1 VSPRATPAADAVAA
15 VAGGAT
21 QAIAASTTRRAF
33 DLPSLFAP
41 RSIAVVGASLRSGIA
56 TTVRDNIAHVR
67 GAQPCWFVNPKYDEV
82 DGTRCYPDL
91 GALPEVPDTVVLA
104 VNPLRAAQFTREAA
118 EAGVKTVV
126 IPGGG
131 VVEGGEAAARMQAE
145 VREIAVATG
154 TAILGPNCMGMVDLT
169 TSSATYIGDVSPWL
183 RRGGVAGIAQSGS
196 VSDTFI
202 HAGTRIGWSRIVSCG
217 SEVVL
222 DLCDYLAYCLEDEA
236 THAVVL
242 FIEGFKRPEL
252 FLALADHALEIG
264 KPILAVK
271 VGSSAQAQTSAVAH
285 SGSLAGEDR
294 IVDAALRASGVIR
307 CADLDELLEAAEL
320 VAGIRR
326 LGRSVGRGRTGV
338 VTVSTG
344 EASLIADLAPRT
356 GVDLPPIPEAARARI
371 HADLP
376 TLGYIGN
383 PMDPWGADDTQL
395 AYGAC
400 LRAFVDSGAYD
411 VVAVVH
417 DFPFRSQAGEVELAT
432 ELAAELAR
440 ATADRPDV
448 LPVFVSLTSG
458 DATPEIQAA
467 LDAAGGIP
475 LLRGTMEAFSSIAR
489 LAWWEGRRAA
499 RLADGPWRPGWPAL
513 ATERT
518 RYGDG
523 APAVTTTATPG
534 RRALPELESLE
545 LLRAAGIPVTPAI
558 PAADAEGAVAAAV
571 ALGYPVALKI
581 DASTASHK
589 TDIGGVRLGL
599 NGAKAV
605 RAAVA
610 ELLAAGRAAEAGTRG
625 VLVEPMAALGVE
637 LIVGLERDPMF
648 GPAVLVGSG
657 GILAEILDD
666 VAIRLAPIDRAAA
679 LAMLDQLRSAPILAG
694 ARGQSPIDRAA
705 LADLVVAVAR
715 LGVERPDMAEI
726 DLNPVVATAAGAIAV
741 DALVV
746 LGVDAGEALDA

>member
-1 VSPRATPAADAVAA
+1 LTTRATGTG
-15 VAGGAT
+15 AGAGT
-21 QAIAASTTRRAF
+21 DTASSAGF
-33 DLPSLFAP
+33 DLERLFAP

-56 TTVRDNIAHVR
+56 TTVRDNIANV
-67 GAQPCWFVNPKYDEV
+67 GGSQPCYFVNPKYAEV

-91 GALPEVPDTVVLA
+91 ASLPEVPDTVVLA
-104 VNPLRAAQFTREAA
+104 VNPLRAAQFTRDAA
-118 EAGVKTVV
+118 AAGVKTVV

-145 VREIAVATG
+145 VREIGIATG

-169 TSSATYIGDVSPWL
+169 TRSATYIGDVTPWL

-196 VSDTFI
+196 VSDAFI
-202 HAGTRIGWSRIVSCG
+202 HAGTRIGWSRVVSCG

-222 DLCDYLAYCLEDEA
+222 DLCDYLAHCLDDAE

-242 FIEGFKRPEL
+242 FVEGFKRPER
-252 FLALADHALEIG
+252 FIALADHALAIG

-294 IVDAALRASGVIR
+294 IVDAALRAAGVIR

-320 VAGIRR
+320 VAGTRR

-356 GVDLPPIPEAARARI
+356 GIDLPPIPGAARARI

-383 PMDPWGADDTQL
+383 PMDPWGADETEL

-400 LRAFVDSGAYD
+400 LRAFTDSGAYD

-432 ELAAELAR
+432 ELAVELAK
-440 ATADRPDV
+440 ATAGRPGV

-467 LDAAGGIP
+467 LDAGGGIP
-475 LLRGTMEAFSSIAR
+475 LLRGTVEAFSAIAR
-489 LAWWEGRRAA
+489 LAWWESRREE

-513 ATERT
+513 AER
-518 RYGDG
+518 RIPYGHDDPA
-523 APAVTTTATPG
+523 APSAPDVPA
-534 RRALPELESLE
+534 RALPELESLE
-545 LLRAAGIPVTPAI
+545 LLRAAGVAVTPAV
-558 PAADAEGAVAAAV
+558 AVTDAEAAVAAAGRI
-571 ALGYPVALKI
+571 GYPVAVKI
-581 DASTASHK
+581 DATDTAHK
-589 TDIGGVRLGL
+589 SDIDGVRLGL
-599 NGAKAV
+599 TDAAAV
-605 RAAVA
+605 RAAV
-610 ELLAAGRAAEAGTRG
+610 EQVLAAGRAAGVDVRG
-625 VLVEPMAALGVE
+625 LLVEPMAGPGVE

-648 GPAVLVGSG
+648 GPVVLVGSG

-666 VAIRLAPIDRAAA
+666 VAIRLAPIGRATA
-679 LAMLDQLRSAPILAG
+679 LAMLDELRSAPILAG
-694 ARGQSPIDRAA
+694 VRGRPAVDRAA
-705 LADLVVAVAR
+705 LADLILAVAR
-715 LGVERPDMAEI
+715 LGTARPDIVEI
-726 DLNPVVATAAGAIAV
+726 DLNPVIAHARGAIAV

-746 LGVDAGEALDA
+746 LAGDGPDA

>member
-1 VSPRATPAADAVAA
+1 MTAPVRGV
-15 VAGGAT
+15 G
-21 QAIAASTTRRAF
+21 F
-33 DLPSLFAP
+33 DLERLFAP

-56 TTVRDNIAHVR
+56 TTVRDNIARV
-67 GAQPCWFVNPKYDEV
+67 GGSQPCYFINPKYDEV

-91 GALPEVPDTVVLA
+91 ASLPEVPDTVVLA
-104 VNPLRAAQFTREAA
+104 VNPLRAAQFTRDAA
-118 EAGVKTVV
+118 DAGVKTVV

-145 VREIAVATG
+145 VREIGIATG

-169 TSSATYIGDVSPWL
+169 TQSATYIGDVTPWL

-196 VSDTFI
+196 VSDAFV

-222 DLCDYLAYCLEDEA
+222 DLCDYLAYCLDDAA

-242 FIEGFKRPEL
+242 FVEGFKRPER
-252 FLALADHALEIG
+252 FLALADQALEMG

-271 VGSSAQAQTSAVAH
+271 VGRSSQAQASAVAH

-294 IVDAALRASGVIR
+294 VVDAALRAAGVIR

-320 VAGIRR
+320 VAGAKR

-383 PMDPWGADDTQL
+383 PMDPWGADETEH

-400 LRAFVDSGAYD
+400 LSAFAESGAYD
-411 VVAVVH
+411 VVAIVH

-432 ELAAELAR
+432 ELAAELAK
-440 ATADRPDV
+440 ATADRPEV

-475 LLRGTMEAFSSIAR
+475 LLRGTVEAFSAIAR
-489 LAWWEGRRAA
+489 FAWWEGRRAQ
-499 RLADGPWRPGWPAL
+499 RLADGPWRPAWPAL
-513 ATERT
+513 AADRT
-518 RYGDG
+518 RYGHDT
-523 APAVTTTATPG
+523 PASVS
-534 RRALPELESLE
+534 RAERSVRVLPERESLE
-545 LLRAAGIPVTPAI
+545 LLREAELPVTAAI
-558 PAADAEGAVAAAV
+558 AATDAEQAVAAADR
-571 ALGYPVALKI
+571 LGYPVAVKL
-581 DASTASHK
+581 DAIGVAHK
-589 TDIGGVRLGL
+589 AQIGGVRLGL
-599 NGAKAV
+599 TDEDAV
-605 RAAVA
+605 RAAIPD
-610 ELLAAGRAAEAGTRG
+610 LLAKVHGRGVVVRG
-625 VLVEPMAALGVE
+625 VLVEPMIAPGVE
-637 LIVGLERDPMF
+637 LIVGAERDPMF
-648 GPAVLVGSG
+648 GPVVLLGTG
-657 GILAEILDD
+657 GVLAELLDD
-666 VAIRLAPIDRAAA
+666 VAIRLAPVTPAAA
-679 LAMLDQLRSAPILAG
+679 DAMRAELRFAPAIAGPGDPEPLKGTQLR
-694 ARGQSPIDRAA
+694 DV
-705 LADLVVAVAR
+705 VVAVGR
-715 LGVERPDMAEI
+715 LALERPDIVEI
-726 DLNPVVATAAGAIAV
+726 DLNPVIVDARERAIAV

-746 LGVDAGEALDA
+746 LAEGPPDA

>member
-1 VSPRATPAADAVAA
+1 MTSRASQARGAAPVAAASTAPGSA
-15 VAGGAT
+15 VAGVG
-21 QAIAASTTRRAF
+21 F
-33 DLPSLFAP
+33 DLERLFAP

-56 TTVRDNIAHVR
+56 TTVRDNIARVGGSQR
-67 GAQPCWFVNPKYDEV
+67 CYFVNPKYAEV
-82 DGTRCYPDL
+82 DGTPCYPDL
-91 GALPEVPDTVVLA
+91 AALPEVPDTVVLA
-104 VNPLRAAQFTREAA
+104 VNPLRAATFTRDAA
-118 EAGVKTVV
+118 AAGVRTVV

-145 VREIAVATG
+145 VREIGIATG

-169 TSSATYIGDVSPWL
+169 TSSATYIGDLSPWL

-196 VSDTFI
+196 VSDAFV

-222 DLCDYLAYCLEDEA
+222 DLCDYLAWCLDDQA

-242 FIEGFKRPEL
+242 FVEGFKRPER
-252 FLALADHALEIG
+252 FLALADRALEMG

-271 VGSSAQAQTSAVAH
+271 VGRSSQAQASAVAH

-294 IVDAALRASGVIR
+294 VVDAALRAAGVIR
-307 CADLDELLEAAEL
+307 CVDLDELLEAAEL
-320 VAGIRR
+320 VAGTRR

-356 GVDLPPIPEAARARI
+356 GVDLPPIPESARARI

-383 PMDPWGADDTQL
+383 PMDPWGAADTEL

-400 LRAFVDSGAYD
+400 LRAFADSGAYD

-432 ELAAELAR
+432 ELAAELAK
-440 ATADRPDV
+440 ATADRPKV

-475 LLRGTMEAFSSIAR
+475 LLRGTVEAFSAIAR
-489 LAWWEGRRAA
+489 VAWWEGRRAQ
-499 RLADGPWRPGWPAL
+499 RQADGPWRAGWPAL
-513 ATERT
+513 AADRT
-518 RYGDG
+518 RYGHDDPVSTSSV
-523 APAVTTTATPG
+523 ARVAN
-534 RRALPELESLE
+534 ALPERESLE
-545 LLRAAGIPVTPAI
+545 LLRAAGIPVTRAI
-558 PAADAEGAVAAAV
+558 FAADADAAAG
-571 ALGYPVALKI
+571 AADRLGYPVALKL
-581 DASTASHK
+581 DAIGIAHK
-589 TDIGGVRLGL
+589 NDVGGVRLGL
-599 NGAKAV
+599 NDARAV
-605 RAAVA
+605 RSAVP
-610 ELLAAGRAAEAGTRG
+610 ELLAAGRGARVEVRG
-625 VLVEPMAALGVE
+625 VLVEPMAGPGVE

-648 GPAVLVGSG
+648 GPAILVGSG

-666 VAIRLAPIDRAAA
+666 VAIRLAPIDRATART
-679 LAMLDQLRSAPILAG
+679 MLDELRLAPALTAS
-694 ARGQSPIDRAA
+694 RGGRAA
-705 LADLVVAVAR
+705 ELTALEDLVVAIAR
-715 LGVERPDMAEI
+715 LGVERPDVLEI
-726 DLNPVVATAAGAIAV
+726 DLNPVIADARGLAIAV

-746 LGVDAGEALDA
+746 LAEGAPDA